1 MKNLI
6 FDFANVIASFDQDE
20 VFYNYTDST
29 EDADYIKDLFDSKKI
44 WDELYKG
51 KTIERVYNKAI
62 KRVNP
67 KYHKPIKEIL
77 TNWYKFFD
85 INGKMERYLEKLKE
99 ESVNLYLFANFSDQ
113 FVNIERSNQDLIN
126 LFDGVYISYVRG
138 FIKPTYISYLDFLKQ
153 NKLKAEDCLLID
165 TCQESLTIAKELDFE
180 TYPYDGD
187 LEKLKRFINKWLYN
201 NFNWHIL

>member
-99 ESVNLYLFANFSDQ
+99 ESVNLYLFTNFSDQ
-113 FVNIERSNQDLIN
+113 FVNIERSNQDLSLIH
-126 LFDGVYISYVRG
+126 ISE
-138 FIKPTYISYLDFLKQ
+138 PTRR
-153 NKLKAEDCLLID
+153 E
-165 TCQESLTIAKELDFE
+165 
-180 TYPYDGD
+180 
-187 LEKLKRFINKWLYN
+187 WLSRMPSSA
-201 NFNWHIL
+201 

>member
-6 FDFANVIASFDQDE
+6 FDFGNVIASFDQDE

-29 EDADYIKDLFDSKKI
+29 EDADYIKNLFDSKKI

-67 KYHKPIKEIL
+67 KYHKPIKDVL
-77 TNWYKFFD
+77 SNWHKYFD
-85 INGKMERYLEKLKE
+85 INGKVVRYLEKLRE
-99 ESVNLYLFANFSDQ
+99 NSSNLYLFTNFSDQ
-113 FVNIERSNQDLIN
+113 FVNIEKDNPDLMA
-126 LFDGVYISYVRG
+126 LFNGIYISYVRG

-165 TCQESLTIAKELDFE
+165 ACPESLTIAEELGFF
-180 TYPYDGD
+180 TYKYDGD
-187 LEKLKRFINKWLYN
+187 LEKLKKFIGE
-201 NFNWHIL
+201 